1 MKSQI
6 HIIIA
11 LLFLAFTSLPANS
24 ETGSDSQHYELR
36 VEKLQSK
43 VLNEQREVVVQ
54 LPKGYAENPD
64 KKYPVIYRL
73 DGAGNLTMMN
83 AVLESLQSQN
93 AAPEVIIVAIENTDR
108 LRDLYPTAN
117 EDPNGPV
124 GYGGGGANFLSF
136 ITTELM
142 PMVEKKYRVHDFR
155 VIEGASAGGVFA
167 LYALT
172 QKPELFNA
180 ALTYSAAVWWNYG
193 ASAKST
199 VAFLKSANQLDH
211 FIYTS
216 IGNEG
221 APMRPYYNDMISGM
235 RANQPA
241 GLRWENEA
249 YEGVTH
255 NLVSA
260 ASTFSAYHHLFL
272 SAYLRPQQFSGDIK
286 SIKDYYARVSKQRGE
301 KLDAPEWVIREL
313 GYHYVGKQNYDKAIA
328 LFKYDI
334 AEYPQTPD
342 AYNGL
347 AYGYEQMG
355 EYKKA
360 LESVNQALALST
372 SEHDGHQ
379 VYVNRQKRLQSLLKE

>member
-1 MKSQI
+1 MKSYI
-6 HIIIA
+6 HTIIA
-11 LLFLAFTSLPANS
+11 LLFFALPSFTVSSERDTNS
-24 ETGSDSQHYELR
+24 QRYELK
-36 VEKLQSK
+36 VEKLQSH
-43 VLNEQREVVVQ
+43 VLNEQRDVVVQ
-54 LPKGYAENPD
+54 LPKSYAGNPD
-64 KKYPVIYRL
+64 KKYPVVYRL
-73 DGAGNLTMMN
+73 DGGGNLPVMN

-124 GYGGGGANFLSF
+124 GYGGGGAKFLSF

-142 PMVEKKYRVHDFR
+142 PMVESKYRVHDFR

-167 LYALT
+167 LYALS

-193 ASAKST
+193 ASAKRM

-211 FIYTS
+211 YIYTS

-221 APMRPYYNDMISGM
+221 APMRSYYNDMISGI

-249 YEGVTH
+249 YADVPH
-255 NLVSA
+255 NLVTA

-272 SAYLRPQQFSGDIK
+272 SAYLMPQQYTGDVN
-286 SIKDYYARVSKQRGE
+286 SISEYYARVSRQRGE
-301 KLDAPEWVIREL
+301 KLEAPEWVIREL
-313 GYHYVGKQNYDKAIA
+313 GYHYVGLQNYDKAID
-328 LFKYDI
+328 LFKHAI
-334 AEYPQTPD
+334 AKYPQTPD

-347 AYGYEQMG
+347 AYGYERMG
-355 EYKKA
+355 EYEKS
-360 LESVNQALALST
+360 LESVNKALALST
-372 SEHDGHQ
+372 PEHDGHQ
-379 VYVNRQKRLQSLLKE
+379 VYLSRQKRLQSLLEE

>member
-1 MKSQI
+1 LKSQI
-6 HIIIA
+6 YTIIA
-11 LLFLAFTSLPANS
+11 VLILALPSLSVKS
-24 ETGSDSQHYELR
+24 ETGNDSQRYELNI
-36 VEKLQSK
+36 EKLQSK

-54 LPKGYAENPD
+54 LPKSYAENPD

-155 VIEGASAGGVFA
+155 VIEGASAAGVFA
-167 LYALT
+167 LYALA

-199 VAFLKSANQLDH
+199 VAFLKSANHLDH

-241 GLRWENEA
+241 GLRWENET

-272 SAYLRPQQFSGDIK
+272 SAYLTPQQYSGNIN
-286 SIKDYYARVSKQRGE
+286 SIDEYYARVSKQRGE
-301 KLDAPEWVIREL
+301 KLEAPEWVIREL
-313 GYHYVGKQNYDKAIA
+313 GYHYVRAQNYDQAIS
-328 LFKYDI
+328 LFKHDI
-334 AEYPQTPD
+334 AKYPQTPD
-342 AYNGL
+342 AHNGL
-347 AYGYEQMG
+347 AYGYEQMR

-360 LESVNQALALST
+360 LESVNKALALST
-372 SEHDGHQ
+372 PEYDGHE
-379 VYVNRQKRLQSLLKE
+379 VYVNRQQRLQSLLKE

>member
-1 MKSQI
+1 MALTVLVYVLTSSLIQAEPNGEEKS
-6 HIIIA
+6 
-11 LLFLAFTSLPANS
+11 
-24 ETGSDSQHYELR
+24 YELK

-43 VLNEQREVVVQ
+43 VLGELREVIVQ
-54 LPKGYAENPD
+54 LPKSYAENPD

-73 DGAGNLTMMN
+73 DGAGNLPMMN
-83 AVLESLQSQN
+83 GVLESLQSHN

-108 LRDLYPTAN
+108 LRDFYPTAN

-124 GYGGGGANFLSF
+124 GYGGGGAKFLSF

-142 PMVEKKYRVHDFR
+142 TMVESKYRVHDFR

-199 VAFLKSANQLDH
+199 VAFLKSTNQLDH
-211 FIYTS
+211 YIYTS

-221 APMRPYYNDMISGM
+221 APMRTYYDDMILGM

-249 YEGVTH
+249 YADVPH
-255 NLVSA
+255 NLVTA
-260 ASTFSAYHHLFL
+260 ASIFSAYHHLFL
-272 SAYLRPQQFSGDIK
+272 SAYLRPQQFNGDIQ
-286 SIKDYYARVSKQRGE
+286 SISKYYERVSEQRGE
-301 KLDAPEWVIREL
+301 KLEAPEWVIREL
-313 GYHYVGKQNYDKAIA
+313 GYHYVRTQNYDKAIE
-328 LFKYDI
+328 LFKHDI
-334 AEYPQTPD
+334 AKYPDTPD

-355 EYKKA
+355 NYKKSLEIVNKA
-360 LESVNQALALST
+360 LTLST
-372 SEHDGHQ
+372 PQHEGLQ
-379 VYVNRQKRLQSLLKE
+379 VYLNRQKRLQSLLKE

>member
-1 MKSQI
+1 
-6 HIIIA
+6 
-11 LLFLAFTSLPANS
+11 
-24 ETGSDSQHYELR
+24 
-36 VEKLQSK
+36 
-43 VLNEQREVVVQ
+43 
-54 LPKGYAENPD
+54 
-64 KKYPVIYRL
+64 
-73 DGAGNLTMMN
+73 MMN

-142 PMVEKKYRVHDFR
+142 PLVEKKYRVHDFR

-199 VAFLKSANQLDH
+199 VAFLKSANHLDH

-235 RANQPA
+235 RANHPA

-379 VYVNRQKRLQSLLKE
+379 VYVNRQKRLQSLLKD

>member
-1 MKSQI
+1 LKLPI
-6 HIIIA
+6 LTPLVIF
-11 LLFLAFTSLPANS
+11 LLTFLSATVQSEPNSNNNGYEHQVEAF
-24 ETGSDSQHYELR
+24 H
-36 VEKLQSK
+36 SK
-43 VLNEQREVVVQ
+43 VLNEQRTVVVQ
-54 LPKGYAENPD
+54 LPKSYDDNPD
-64 KKYPVIYRL
+64 KQYPVIYRL
-73 DGAGNLTMMN
+73 DGAGNLPMMN

-124 GYGGGGANFLSF
+124 GYGGGGEKFLSF

-142 PMVEKKYRVHDFR
+142 PMVESKYRIHDYR
-155 VIEGASAGGVFA
+155 VIEGASAAGVFA
-167 LYALT
+167 LYALS

-193 ASAKST
+193 ASAKNT
-199 VAFLKSANQLDH
+199 VAFLKSSEKLDH

-221 APMRPYYNDMISGM
+221 APMRPYYDDMISGM

-249 YEGVTH
+249 YAGVSH
-255 NLVSA
+255 NLVTA
-260 ASTFSAYHHLFL
+260 ASSFSAYHHLFL
-272 SAYLRPQQFSGDIK
+272 PAFLRAQQFNGDID
-286 SIKDYYARVSKQRGE
+286 SIADYYARVSQQRGE
-301 KLDAPEWVIREL
+301 TLVAPEWVIREL
-313 GYHYVGKQNYDKAIA
+313 GYHYVGLQDYDKAIA
-328 LFKYDI
+328 LFTHGIAKYP
-334 AEYPQTPD
+334 EMPD

-360 LESVNQALALST
+360 LESVNKALALST

-379 VYVNRQKRLQSLLKE
+379 IYVNRQTRLQSLLKE

>member
-1 MKSQI
+1 MPFKR
-6 HIIIA
+6 IA
-11 LLFLAFTSLPANS
+11 LTVLVYVLTSSLIQAEPNGEEKS
-24 ETGSDSQHYELR
+24 YELK

-43 VLNEQREVVVQ
+43 VLGELREVIVQ
-54 LPKGYAENPD
+54 LPKSYAENPD

-73 DGAGNLTMMN
+73 DGEGNLPMMN
-83 AVLESLQSQN
+83 GVLESLQSQN

-108 LRDLYPTAN
+108 LRDFYPTAN

-124 GYGGGGANFLSF
+124 GYGGGGAKFLSF

-142 PMVEKKYRVHDFR
+142 TMVESKYRVHDFR

-199 VAFLKSANQLDH
+199 VAFLKSTNQLDH
-211 FIYTS
+211 YIYTS

-221 APMRPYYNDMISGM
+221 APMRTYYDDMILGM

-249 YEGVTH
+249 YADVPH
-255 NLVSA
+255 NLVTA
-260 ASTFSAYHHLFL
+260 ASIFSAYHHLFL
-272 SAYLRPQQFSGDIK
+272 SAYLSPQQFNGDIQ
-286 SIKDYYARVSKQRGE
+286 SISKYYERVSEQRGE
-301 KLDAPEWVIREL
+301 KLEAPEWVIREL
-313 GYHYVGKQNYDKAIA
+313 GYHYVRTQNYDKAIE
-328 LFKYDI
+328 LFKHDI
-334 AEYPQTPD
+334 AKYPDTPD

-355 EYKKA
+355 KYKKSLEIVNKA
-360 LESVNQALALST
+360 LTLST
-372 SEHDGHQ
+372 PQHEGHQ
-379 VYVNRQKRLQSLLKE
+379 VYLNRQKRLQSLLKE

>member
-1 MKSQI
+1 MPFKR
-6 HIIIA
+6 IA
-11 LLFLAFTSLPANS
+11 LTVLVYVLTSSLIQAEPNGEEKS
-24 ETGSDSQHYELR
+24 YELK

-43 VLNEQREVVVQ
+43 VLGELREVIVQ
-54 LPKGYAENPD
+54 LPKSYAENPD

-73 DGAGNLTMMN
+73 DGAGNLPMMN
-83 AVLESLQSQN
+83 GVLESLQSHN

-108 LRDLYPTAN
+108 LRDFYPTAN

-124 GYGGGGANFLSF
+124 GYGGGGAKFLSF

-142 PMVEKKYRVHDFR
+142 TMVESKYRVHDFR

-199 VAFLKSANQLDH
+199 VAFLKSTNQLDH
-211 FIYTS
+211 YIYTS

-221 APMRPYYNDMISGM
+221 APMRTYYDDMILGM

-249 YEGVTH
+249 YADVPH
-255 NLVSA
+255 NLVTA
-260 ASTFSAYHHLFL
+260 ASIFSAYHHLFL
-272 SAYLRPQQFSGDIK
+272 SAYLRPQQFNGDIQ
-286 SIKDYYARVSKQRGE
+286 SISKYYERVSEQRGE
-301 KLDAPEWVIREL
+301 KLEAPEWVIREL
-313 GYHYVGKQNYDKAIA
+313 GYHYVRTQNYDKAIE
-328 LFKYDI
+328 LFKHDI
-334 AEYPQTPD
+334 AKYPDTPD

-355 EYKKA
+355 NYKKSLEIVNKA
-360 LESVNQALALST
+360 LTLST
-372 SEHDGHQ
+372 PQHEGLQ
-379 VYVNRQKRLQSLLKE
+379 VYLNRQKRLQSLLKE

>member
-1 MKSQI
+1 MPFKR
-6 HIIIA
+6 IA
-11 LLFLAFTSLPANS
+11 LTVLVYVLTSSLIQAEPNGEEKS
-24 ETGSDSQHYELR
+24 YELK

-43 VLNEQREVVVQ
+43 VLGELREVIVQ
-54 LPKGYAENPD
+54 LPKSYAENPD

-73 DGAGNLTMMN
+73 DGAGNLPMMN
-83 AVLESLQSQN
+83 GVLESLQSQN

-108 LRDLYPTAN
+108 LRDFYPTAN

-124 GYGGGGANFLSF
+124 GYGGGGAKFLSF

-142 PMVEKKYRVHDFR
+142 TMVESKYRVHDFR

-199 VAFLKSANQLDH
+199 VAFLKSTNQLDH
-211 FIYTS
+211 YIYTS

-221 APMRPYYNDMISGM
+221 APMRTYYDDMILGM

-249 YEGVTH
+249 YADVPH
-255 NLVSA
+255 NLVTA
-260 ASTFSAYHHLFL
+260 ASIFSAYHHLFL
-272 SAYLRPQQFSGDIK
+272 SAYLSPQQFNGDIQ
-286 SIKDYYARVSKQRGE
+286 SISKYYERVSEQRGE
-301 KLDAPEWVIREL
+301 KLEAPEWVIREL
-313 GYHYVGKQNYDKAIA
+313 GYHYVRTQNYDKAIE
-328 LFKYDI
+328 LFKHGI
-334 AEYPQTPD
+334 AKYPDTPD

-355 EYKKA
+355 KYKKSLEIVNKA
-360 LESVNQALALST
+360 LTLST
-372 SEHDGHQ
+372 PQHEGLQ
-379 VYVNRQKRLQSLLKE
+379 VYLNRQKRLQSLLKE

>member
-1 MKSQI
+1 M
-6 HIIIA
+6 
-11 LLFLAFTSLPANS
+11 
-24 ETGSDSQHYELR
+24 
-36 VEKLQSK
+36 
-43 VLNEQREVVVQ
+43 LNEQREVVVQ

-167 LYALT
+167 LYALS

-313 GYHYVGKQNYDKAIA
+313 GYHYVGEQNYDKAIA

-379 VYVNRQKRLQSLLKE
+379 VYVNRQKRLQSLLKD

>member
-1 MKSQI
+1 MPFKR
-6 HIIIA
+6 IA
-11 LLFLAFTSLPANS
+11 LTVLVYVLTSSLIQAEPNGEEKS
-24 ETGSDSQHYELR
+24 YELK
-36 VEKLQSK
+36 VEKLQSR
-43 VLNEQREVVVQ
+43 VLGELREVIIQ
-54 LPKGYAENPD
+54 LPKSYAENPD
-64 KKYPVIYRL
+64 KKYPVVYRL
-73 DGAGNLTMMN
+73 DGAGNLPMMN
-83 AVLESLQSQN
+83 GVLESLQSQN

-108 LRDLYPTAN
+108 LRDFYPTAN

-124 GYGGGGANFLSF
+124 GYGGGGAKFLSF

-142 PMVEKKYRVHDFR
+142 TMVESKYRVHDFR

-199 VAFLKSANQLDH
+199 VAFLKSTNQLDH
-211 FIYTS
+211 YIYTS

-221 APMRPYYNDMISGM
+221 APMRTYYNDMILGM

-249 YEGVTH
+249 YADVPH
-255 NLVSA
+255 NLVTA
-260 ASTFSAYHHLFL
+260 ASIFSAYHHLFL
-272 SAYLRPQQFSGDIK
+272 SAYLRPQQFNGDIQ
-286 SIKDYYARVSKQRGE
+286 SISKYYERVSEQRGE
-301 KLDAPEWVIREL
+301 KLEAPEWVIREL
-313 GYHYVGKQNYDKAIA
+313 GYHYVRTQNYDKAIE
-328 LFKYDI
+328 LFKHDI
-334 AEYPQTPD
+334 AKYPDTPD

-355 EYKKA
+355 NYKKSLEIVNKA
-360 LESVNQALALST
+360 LTLST
-372 SEHDGHQ
+372 PQHEGLQ
-379 VYVNRQKRLQSLLKE
+379 VYLNRQKRLQSLLKE